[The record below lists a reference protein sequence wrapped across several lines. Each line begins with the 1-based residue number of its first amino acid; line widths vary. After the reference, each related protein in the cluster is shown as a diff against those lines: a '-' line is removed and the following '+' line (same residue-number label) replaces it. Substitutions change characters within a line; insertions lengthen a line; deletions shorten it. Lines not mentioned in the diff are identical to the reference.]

1 MKNQF
6 CDINSTFSFPKWNGV
21 DFALWQYLPNDESLL
36 TGDPRLWAYKA
47 AYLNY
52 NRDKIKAYA
61 LRERIPVLLLA
72 GVAVA
77 EVGGVPERTKSYG
90 VLQVYQLLDFFQ
102 RSGNKKS
109 NSTSI
114 GSLAIQLRVAAETLG
129 VDPESLTSTQQLQL
143 ANCLL
148 DDDFNIRLVAN
159 HLRDLIIYDNP
170 GITDTLNI
178 TDEQLILAASR
189 YNRGIERKKEDFINS
204 INAEAGDP
212 MREYSSYGRMIIKR
226 RSVINKILGI

>member
-6 CDINSTFSFPKWNGV
+6 CNVNSTSSFPKWNGV
-21 DFALWQYLPNDESLL
+21 DFALWQYLPDDEILL

-52 NRDKIKAYA
+52 NRDKIKKYA

-90 VLQVYQLLDFFQ
+90 VLQVYQLLDLFK

-109 NSTSI
+109 NSTSV
-114 GSLAIQLRVAAETLG
+114 GSLAIQLRAAAETLG
-129 VDPESLTSTQQLQL
+129 IDPDKLTSTQQLQL

-148 DDDFNIRLVAN
+148 DDDFNISTVAR
-159 HLRDLIIYDNP
+159 HLKDLIVYDNP

-204 INAEAGDP
+204 INAEIGDP
-212 MREYSSYGRMIIKR
+212 LREYSSYGRVIIKR
-226 RSVINKILGI
+226 RSIINKILGM